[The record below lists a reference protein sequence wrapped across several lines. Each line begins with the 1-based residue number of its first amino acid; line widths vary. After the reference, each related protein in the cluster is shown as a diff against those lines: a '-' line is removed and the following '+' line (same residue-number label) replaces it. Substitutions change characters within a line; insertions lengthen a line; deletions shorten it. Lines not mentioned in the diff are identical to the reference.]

1 MSVIYGLSAQMVNS
15 VDGLTALNCPTRQ
28 SRLFALFLSSTSSP
42 RTAGLVLNK
51 IPAAFSVWEE
61 RGGRLGLRL
70 PSVRMTQKVV
80 THRCKSMRLMPLFL
94 VSLFSL
100 SCSSTMMR
108 SPGLNPSSTPFFP
121 GGAATGRDEVGS
133 GFHKQAAIRMDAD
146 RASTAS
152 SSLSISPSDFRSV
165 RSSPSPP
172 QEDTNGGDKDS
183 PTMFRRS
190 PTLSTEGSRGSPSI
204 RAFDAGKSYPNVEMR
219 SGREHSLA
227 ANLEFEGSLESET
240 TSAAT
245 DNGSTTG
252 GTRQIRESFFP
263 AGVLASARERLA
275 TPPVSCD
282 PEPFRSTIVTNNI
295 YAPNASSSPSSLDSA
310 GFSTAVMDQFTFDA
324 QLKTSPLI
332 NDIVRRLIRYE
343 NNLVEIKRN
352 LDEVNRKVDS
362 LLDQPTMNHAPE
374 FNDPFSP
381 GNIATLNGSRP
392 SLALPHQLPS
402 NSIAPNQIPTLNGSA
417 TDEVGQISQR
427 LNVLT
432 SSVGQLLALQTQ
444 QIQATSASLPTASS
458 LSGIPPDVITQPIG
472 PSLSQHM
479 LGNGLPSTRSE
490 LRNSPRHPPQPMRTW
505 SAGSLDL
512 PARGTTDS
520 SAAAT
525 TRQDTLLRDKR
536 RSTVA
541 LLRRDSLGVCFHLSR
556 LI

>member
-1 MSVIYGLSAQMVNS
+1 
-15 VDGLTALNCPTRQ
+15 
-28 SRLFALFLSSTSSP
+28 
-42 RTAGLVLNK
+42 
-51 IPAAFSVWEE
+51 
-61 RGGRLGLRL
+61 
-70 PSVRMTQKVV
+70 
-80 THRCKSMRLMPLFL
+80 
-94 VSLFSL
+94 
-100 SCSSTMMR
+100 MR

-121 GGAATGRDEVGS
+121 GGAAAGKDEVGS
-133 GFHKQAAIRMDAD
+133 GFPKQPVIRMETD
-146 RASTAS
+146 RSSTAS

-165 RSSPSPP
+165 HSSPSPP
-172 QEDTNGGDKDS
+172 QEDVSGGDKYS

-204 RAFDAGKSYPNVEMR
+204 RAFDAGRSYPNIEMR

-227 ANLEFEGSLESET
+227 VNLESET
-240 TSAAT
+240 SPESETTGVAT
-245 DNGSTTG
+245 DCGITTG
-252 GTRQIRESFFP
+252 GTRQVRESFFP

-275 TPPVSCD
+275 TPPVSSD
-282 PEPFRSTIVTNNI
+282 SDTFRSTIITNNI

-310 GFSTAVMDQFTFDA
+310 GFSTAVMDQFSFDA
-324 QLKTSPLI
+324 QLKASPLI
-332 NDIVRRLIRYE
+332 NDIVKRLIRYE

-362 LLDQPTMNHAPE
+362 LLNQSTPSHAPE

-392 SLALPHQLPS
+392 SLAPIPHQLPS
-402 NSIAPNQIPTLNGSA
+402 NSIAPNQILTQNGSA
-417 TDEVGQISQR
+417 PDEVGQISQR
-427 LNVLT
+427 LNALT

-444 QIQATSASLPTASS
+444 QIQATSANLPTASS

-479 LGNGLPSTRSE
+479 LGNGLPSTRSD

-512 PARGTTDS
+512 PPRGNTDPS
-520 SAAAT
+520 VGAT
-525 TRQDTLLRDKR
+525 TRQETLLRDKR

-541 LLRRDSLGVCFHLSR
+541 LLRRDSAGVCSR
-556 LI
+556 PSPA

>member
-1 MSVIYGLSAQMVNS
+1 
-15 VDGLTALNCPTRQ
+15 
-28 SRLFALFLSSTSSP
+28 
-42 RTAGLVLNK
+42 
-51 IPAAFSVWEE
+51 
-61 RGGRLGLRL
+61 
-70 PSVRMTQKVV
+70 
-80 THRCKSMRLMPLFL
+80 
-94 VSLFSL
+94 
-100 SCSSTMMR
+100 MMR

-121 GGAATGRDEVGS
+121 GGTPTGKDEVGS
-133 GFHKQAAIRMDAD
+133 GFHKQPVIRMDTD

-172 QEDTNGGDKDS
+172 QEETNGGDKDS
-183 PTMFRRS
+183 PTIFRRS

-204 RAFDAGKSYPNVEMR
+204 RAFDAGRGYPKVEMR
-219 SGREHSLA
+219 SGREQSLA
-227 ANLEFEGSLESET
+227 ANLEFEGPLESET
-240 TSAAT
+240 TGMTT
-245 DNGSTTG
+245 DSGTTTG
-252 GTRQIRESFFP
+252 GTRQVRESFFP

-275 TPPVSCD
+275 TPPVSSD
-282 PEPFRSTIVTNNI
+282 SEPFRSTLVTNNL

-310 GFSTAVMDQFTFDA
+310 GFSGAAMDQFNLDT

-332 NDIVRRLIRYE
+332 NDIVKRLMRYE

-362 LLDQPTMNHAPE
+362 LLDHSPANHAPE

-392 SLALPHQLPS
+392 SLALAPHQLPP
-402 NSIAPNQIPTLNGSA
+402 NPIAPNHIPTQNGSA
-417 TDEVGQISQR
+417 ADDVGQISQR

-444 QIQATSASLPTASS
+444 QIQATNASLPSAST
-458 LSGIPPDVITQPIG
+458 LSGISPDVITQPIG

-479 LGNGLPSTRSE
+479 LGNGLPSTRSD
-490 LRNSPRHPPQPMRTW
+490 LRNPPRHPPQPMRTW

-512 PARGTTDS
+512 PPRT
-520 SAAAT
+520 SADPSVAAT
-525 TRQDTLLRDKR
+525 TRQETLLRDKR

-541 LLRRDSLGVCFHLSR
+541 LLRRDSLGVR
-556 LI
+556 LHPSSPI

>member
-1 MSVIYGLSAQMVNS
+1 
-15 VDGLTALNCPTRQ
+15 
-28 SRLFALFLSSTSSP
+28 
-42 RTAGLVLNK
+42 
-51 IPAAFSVWEE
+51 
-61 RGGRLGLRL
+61 
-70 PSVRMTQKVV
+70 
-80 THRCKSMRLMPLFL
+80 
-94 VSLFSL
+94 
-100 SCSSTMMR
+100 MMR

-121 GGAATGRDEVGS
+121 GGAATGKDEEGS
-133 GFHKQAAIRMDAD
+133 GFPKQPANRVDTD

-204 RAFDAGKSYPNVEMR
+204 RAFDAGRNYPNVEMR
-219 SGREHSLA
+219 SGREQSLA
-227 ANLEFEGSLESET
+227 ANLEFEASLEAE
-240 TSAAT
+240 ALGVPT
-245 DNGSTTG
+245 DGGTTTG
-252 GTRQIRESFFP
+252 GTRQARESFFP

-275 TPPVSCD
+275 TPPVSSD
-282 PEPFRSTIVTNNI
+282 SEAFRSTIVTNNI
-295 YAPNASSSPSSLDSA
+295 YTPRVSSSPSSLDSA
-310 GFSTAVMDQFTFDA
+310 GFSSAVMDQLSFDA
-324 QLKTSPLI
+324 QLKASPLI
-332 NDIVRRLIRYE
+332 NDLVKRLIRYE
-343 NNLVEIKRN
+343 NNLAEIKRN

-362 LLDQPTMNHAPE
+362 LLDQSPASHAPE

-392 SLALPHQLPS
+392 SLALAPHQVPS
-402 NSIAPNQIPTLNGSA
+402 NPIPPNHILTQNGSA
-417 TDEVGQISQR
+417 PDEVGQISQR

-458 LSGIPPDVITQPIG
+458 LSGISPDVITTQPIG

-479 LGNGLPSTRSE
+479 LGNGLPSNR
-490 LRNSPRHPPQPMRTW
+490 SPRHPPQPMRTW

-512 PARGTTDS
+512 PPRS
-520 SAAAT
+520 SIDPSAAAAT
-525 TRQDTLLRDKR
+525 TSRQENLLRDKR

-541 LLRRDSLGVCFHLSR
+541 LLRRDSAGVCFR
-556 LI
+556 LFRPRYT